1 MSTAFLLLGS
11 NQGDRDDLLRQART
25 QLQQQAGRIIRQS
38 SLYESEPWGF
48 ASPDW
53 FLNQAL
59 ELETTLE
66 PLPLLAVTQQIETAL
81 GRRRTSGGY
90 ASRPIDI
97 DLLLYDDRIIV
108 CAELTIPHPRLHERL
123 FALRPLNE
131 IASALIH
138 PYFKQ
143 SIASLVAA
151 CTDTGRVDLTK
162 R

>member
-1 MSTAFLLLGS
+1 MAVFLLLGT
-11 NQGDRDDLLRQART
+11 NQGDRENMLRQARI

-59 ELETTLE
+59 VLETALE
-66 PLPLLAVTQQIETAL
+66 PLPLLSVTQRIEAAL
-81 GRRRTSGGY
+81 GRRRTGDEY

-97 DLLLYDDRIIV
+97 DILLYDDRIIT
-108 CAELTIPHPRLHERL
+108 CAELTIPHRRMHERL

-131 IASALIH
+131 LAPALIH
-138 PYFKQ
+138 PHLKQ

-151 CTDTGRVDLTK
+151 CTDRGTVDLIK
-162 R
+162 K

>member
-1 MSTAFLLLGS
+1 MPVFLLLGT
-11 NQGDRDDLLRQART
+11 NQGDRDDMLRQART

-59 ELETTLE
+59 ALETALE
-66 PLPLLAVTQQIETAL
+66 PLPLLSVMQHIETAL
-81 GRRRTSGGY
+81 GRRRTGSEY

-97 DLLLYDDRIIV
+97 DILLYDDRIIE
-108 CAELTIPHPRLHERL
+108 CAELTVPHPRMHERL

-131 IASALIH
+131 IAPTLIH
-138 PYFKQ
+138 PHFKQ
-143 SIASLVAA
+143 SIASLVTA
-151 CTDTGRVDLTK
+151 CTDRGKVDLIKT
-162 R
+162 